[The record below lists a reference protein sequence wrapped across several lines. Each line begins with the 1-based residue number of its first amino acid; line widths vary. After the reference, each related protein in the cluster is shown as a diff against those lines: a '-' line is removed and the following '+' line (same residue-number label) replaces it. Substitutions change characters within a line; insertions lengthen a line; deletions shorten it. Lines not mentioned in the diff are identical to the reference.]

1 MARGPYVVRP
11 HHILKTFEV
20 AERKAAALGYEA
32 TGITVNLRSGDVTL
46 AISRPAPPA
55 PGPAAPAIAPNGGS
69 STSNK

>member
-20 AERKAAALGYEA
+20 AERKAVALGYEA

-46 AISRPAPPA
+46 AISRPAPAPA
-55 PGPAAPAIAPNGGS
+55 VLAPAARNC
-69 STSNK
+69 SNNFVTTNK